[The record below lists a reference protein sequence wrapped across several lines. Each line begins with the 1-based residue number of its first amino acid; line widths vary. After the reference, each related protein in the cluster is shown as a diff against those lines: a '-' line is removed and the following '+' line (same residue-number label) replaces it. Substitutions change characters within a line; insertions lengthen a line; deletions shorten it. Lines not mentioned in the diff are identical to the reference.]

1 MMNKT
6 IKPIQ
11 VRRALISVSDKS
23 GILELAHA
31 LTGMNVEIISTGGTA
46 KLLKENQIPV
56 VDISD
61 FTGFPEMMDGR
72 VKTLHPKVHGA
83 ILGRRGIDDAIMSK
97 HDIPAIDLVIVNL
110 YPFQQ
115 TISKPDVS
123 FETAIENIDI
133 GGPTLI
139 RAAAKNHDS
148 VCVVVEPSD
157 YSKLIVELQQQNQQI
172 SFETR
177 FDCAKKAFA
186 HTAAYDAAIAN
197 YLGVMNVSGQ
207 TAEFPERFS
216 TQFIKK
222 QDLRYGENPHQ
233 KAAFYLDVQSEAGSI
248 ATAIQIQGKELSFN
262 NIADA
267 DAALE
272 CVKSFDSKLPAC
284 VIVKHANPCGIAVA
298 SSQVAAYQRAYLTDP
313 TSSFGGIIAFNQK
326 LEADTLKTII
336 SNQFVEVIIAPQ
348 IDDEAKKIALDKPNV
363 RILITGDWPIDHAR
377 RFDFKRVN
385 SGLLIQDQ
393 DLQTANFSNLK
404 IVTKKQPTDAE
415 LHDLWFAWHV
425 VKFVKSNAIVF
436 AKDKATIGIGA
447 GQMSRIDSV
456 KIATSK
462 AEEAHLE
469 VKGAVMASDAFF
481 PFRDTV
487 DAAAGCGIQAI
498 IQPGGSMRDQEVIAA
513 ADEAGICMIFT
524 GFRHFRH

>member
-1 MMNKT
+1 MTNKT
-6 IKPIQ
+6 IKPIL
-11 VRRALISVSDKS
+11 VRRALISVSDKT

-31 LTGMNVEIISTGGTA
+31 LHAINVEIISTGGTA
-46 KLLKENQIPV
+46 TLLKENNIPV

-61 FTGFPEMMDGR
+61 FTGFPEMMAGR

-83 ILGRRGIDDAIMSK
+83 ILGRRGIDDSVMSK
-97 HDIPAIDLVIVNL
+97 YDIPPIDLVVVNL

-115 TISKPDVS
+115 TITKPNVA
-123 FETAIENIDI
+123 FEDAIENIDI

-139 RAAAKNHDS
+139 RAAAKNHES
-148 VCVVVEPSD
+148 VCVVVEPAD
-157 YSKLIVELQQQNQQI
+157 YHNLIAELQQHANQI
-172 SFETR
+172 SYATR
-177 FDCAKKAFA
+177 FECAKKAFA
-186 HTAAYDAAIAN
+186 HTAQYDAAIAN
-197 YLGVMNVSGQ
+197 YLGVKNTSG
-207 TAEFPERFS
+207 ENSKFPDRFS
-216 TQFIKK
+216 VQFIKK

-233 KAAFYLDVQSEAGSI
+233 KAAFYSDLNPEAGSI
-248 ATAIQIQGKELSFN
+248 ATATQIQGKELSYN

-272 CVKSFDSKLPAC
+272 CVKSFDQEHHAC

-298 SSQVAAYQRAYLTDP
+298 ASQTECYQRAYQTDP

-326 LEADTLKTII
+326 LTAATLKAIL
-336 SNQFVEVIIAPQ
+336 SNQFVEVIIAPA
-348 IDDEAKKIALDKPNV
+348 IDDDATQIASDKPNV
-363 RILITGDWPIDHAR
+363 RILVTGPWSR
-377 RFDFKRVN
+377 SETTRLDFKRVN

-393 DLQTANFSNLK
+393 DIKTADFSNLK
-404 IVTKKQPTDAE
+404 VVTKKQPTDAMMK
-415 LHDLWFAWHV
+415 DLWFAWHA

-436 AKDKATIGIGA
+436 VKDRATIGIGA

-456 KIATSK
+456 KIAASK
-462 AEEAHLE
+462 AEEAHLQIQ
-469 VKGAVMASDAFF
+469 GAVMASDAFF

-487 DAAAGCGIQAI
+487 DAAAKYGIAAI